1 METFKL
7 STCKEILT
15 KKDFQLVEMAEK
27 YGYKAIGVSVFDETI
42 ESSRYWSKQNVEFLV
57 GEPDPKSRLK
67 GCYGGTW
74 PAVWQIGD
82 YMDISA
88 GCGNSQQ
95 KQLRSDHGLA
105 KASYR
110 KVNGEWEVC
119 ENVLNHVENQTK
131 LTVGTDTDEHLE
143 NVKIII
149 NQMRSVQNLIVENQ
163 KEEAFNKILERMT
176 RWSQVVKNAHYHLKL
191 SLPEK
196 EESILAP
203 SHLKFLKDLLEKNR
217 TYEKFNV

>member
-15 KKDFQLVEMAEK
+15 EKDFQLVKMADE
-27 YGYKAIGVSVFDETI
+27 YGYKAIAVSVYDETV
-42 ESSRYWSKQNVEFLV
+42 EASHYWSKQNVEFLT
-57 GEPDPKSRLK
+57 GEPDPRSKMK
-67 GCYGGTW
+67 GRYSGSW
-74 PAVWQIGD
+74 PAVWEIGNK
-82 YMDISA
+82 MDISA

-95 KQLRSDHGLA
+95 RQLIRDHGLT

-110 KVNGEWEVC
+110 KVKGEWKVC
-119 ENVLNHVENQTK
+119 ENVLNHVEKQTK
-131 LTVGTDTDEHLE
+131 LEMGSTTEEHLE

-163 KEEAFNKILERMT
+163 KEEAFNKIMERLS
-176 RWSQVVKNAHYHLKL
+176 RWSQVVKNAHHHLKL

-203 SHLKFLKDLLEKNR
+203 SHLRFLKDLLEKNR